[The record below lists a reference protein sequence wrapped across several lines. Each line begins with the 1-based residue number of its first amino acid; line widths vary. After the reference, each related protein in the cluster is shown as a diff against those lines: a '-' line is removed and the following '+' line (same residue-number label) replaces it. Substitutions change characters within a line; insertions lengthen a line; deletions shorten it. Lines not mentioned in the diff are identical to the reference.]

1 MAIFIFT
8 GKIFTTKNLLF
19 LSSEKKLGC
28 VFQNYALYRHLNVMD
43 NITLAL
49 CKVFGMP
56 GQLAREKALHE
67 LQKLDMASHSA
78 KYPSQLSGGQQQRV
92 ALARTMVTDP
102 ELIIFDEPTSALDPL
117 MTREVGMLIKQ
128 LHDNGVTI
136 LCVTHDIRLAR
147 LLSDNVTF
155 LNHGKIRAEGAFT
168 DLALRETDPDI
179 HCFFSEAQR

>member
-1 MAIFIFT
+1 
-8 GKIFTTKNLLF
+8 
-19 LSSEKKLGC
+19 
-28 VFQNYALYRHLNVMD
+28 MD

-67 LQKLDMASHSA
+67 LQKLDMVSHSA

-147 LLSDNVTF
+147 LLSNNVTF